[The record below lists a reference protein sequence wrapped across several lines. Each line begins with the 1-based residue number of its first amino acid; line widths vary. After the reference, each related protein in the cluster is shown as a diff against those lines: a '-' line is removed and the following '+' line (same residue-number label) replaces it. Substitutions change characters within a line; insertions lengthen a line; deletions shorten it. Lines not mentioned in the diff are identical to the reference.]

1 VEKQPFSAIISF
13 MQNRV
18 LLSSTCFLLLVL
30 SSGCTKYTN
39 WEFQRSIFVPD
50 CRINCVTP
58 NGESITIRAWGEDE
72 KGDLICQ
79 AQPHGFSGM
88 KGEAACKKTRDSHCE
103 YALARIA
110 KEKPDHN
117 CELDDSNWSF
127 DCLHVNVKEYE
138 QRDFVVGSSTNFPEC
153 DVIIEND

>member
-1 VEKQPFSAIISF
+1 
-13 MQNRV
+13 MRNRV
-18 LLSSTCFLLLVL
+18 LLGSICFSLLVL

-39 WEFQRSIFVPD
+39 WDFQRQIFVPN
-50 CRINCVTP
+50 CRINCITP
-58 NGESITIRAWGEDE
+58 SSESISIHVWGEDE

-79 AQPHGFSGM
+79 AQPHGYAGM
-88 KGEAACKKTRDSHCE
+88 RGEAACKRKRDSHCE

-117 CELDDSNWSF
+117 CGLDDSIFSP
-127 DCLHVNVKEYE
+127 DCVLVNEKEYE
-138 QRDFVVGSSTNFPEC
+138 QGEFVAFRGSTNLPDNFPEC